1 MGGIVWF
8 GEERKHIHRARQN
21 TQMKFSQNNTIMMAL
36 SDDDNETDDDD
47 DGDDY
52 VLVND
57 DVLKQTF
64 ANVLNKLFDGAQ
76 PSEMS
81 KISPHCMGTMMFPV
95 S

>member
-1 MGGIVWF
+1 
-8 GEERKHIHRARQN
+8 
-21 TQMKFSQNNTIMMAL
+21 MKFSQNNAIMMPL
-36 SDDDNETDDDD
+36 SDDDNDDD

-76 PSEMS
+76 PSEML
-81 KISPHCMGTMMFPV
+81 KIFPALQDNDEMCSV

>member
-1 MGGIVWF
+1 
-8 GEERKHIHRARQN
+8 
-21 TQMKFSQNNTIMMAL
+21 MKFSQNNAIMMAL
-36 SDDDNETDDDD
+36 SDDDNDYND

-81 KISPHCMGTMMFPV
+81 KFSPHCMIT
-95 S
+95 